1 MEGRKFDEC
10 ESFVVDNDL
19 NENPQ
24 VNAVLDA
31 AKHAYD
37 NANDICEEEEASSL
51 LLTEGHQQNND
62 QDDVN
67 PGTFTILVVI
77 IVKMNFLS

>member
-10 ESFVVDNDL
+10 ESFVMDNDL

-31 AKHAYD
+31 AKLAYD

-67 PGTFTILVVI
+67 PGTFKID
-77 IVKMNFLS
+77 K